1 MAKVRLDSLLHE
13 RGLFESRSRAAASVM
28 AGEVRVGD
36 HGERAAKPG
45 MMVAADVS
53 VALDDKPRYV
63 SRGGTKLENALEAT
77 GIDPRGA
84 HCLDVGASTGGFT
97 DCLLQ
102 RGAAHV
108 IALDVAYGE
117 LSWSIRND
125 DRVTVMERANAR
137 SLSPEELEYRP
148 DLIVADVS
156 FISLT
161 KLMRA
166 VLSTAAERYDALL
179 MIKPQFEVGKGRVG
193 SGGVVRDPA
202 LRREAMITVAEC
214 AASIGSSVI
223 GFASSGLPGPKGNQ
237 ETFVQLAE
245 PGREGALD
253 PEGVVAAAE
262 RIEP

>member
-1 MAKVRLDSLLHE
+1 
-13 RGLFESRSRAAASVM
+13 M
-28 AGEVRVGD
+28 AGEVRLGD

-45 MMVAADVS
+45 MMVAEDVA

-63 SRGGTKLENALEAT
+63 SRGGTKLENAINTT
-77 GIDPRGA
+77 GIDPAGR

-97 DCLLQ
+97 DFLLQ
-102 RGAAHV
+102 HGAAHV

-117 LSWSIRND
+117 LSWTVRND
-125 DRVTVMERANAR
+125 DRVTVMERSNAR
-137 SLSPEELEYRP
+137 SLGPKELKYRP

-161 KLMRA
+161 KLLRA
-166 VLSTAAERYDALL
+166 VLSTAADEYDALL

-193 SGGVVRDPA
+193 SGGVVREPA
-202 LRREAMITVAEC
+202 LRREALITVAG
-214 AASIGSSVI
+214 AALENGASVI

-245 PGREGALD
+245 PGREKALD
-253 PEGVVAAAE
+253 SKGIAAAAE

>member
-1 MAKVRLDSLLHE
+1 
-13 RGLFESRSRAAASVM
+13 M
-28 AGEVRVGD
+28 AGEVRLGD

-45 MMVAADVS
+45 MMVAQDVS

-63 SRGGTKLENALEAT
+63 SRGGTKLENAIATT
-77 GIDPRGA
+77 GIDPAGR

-97 DCLLQ
+97 DFLLQ
-102 RGAAHV
+102 HGAAHV

-117 LSWSIRND
+117 LSWTVRND
-125 DRVTVMERANAR
+125 DRVTVLERANAR
-137 SLSPEELEYRP
+137 SLGPKELEYRP

-161 KLMRA
+161 KLLRA
-166 VLSTAAERYDALL
+166 VLSTAADEYDALL

-193 SGGVVRDPA
+193 SGGVVREPA
-202 LRREAMITVAEC
+202 LRREALITVAQ
-214 AASIGSSVI
+214 AALENGASVI

-253 PEGVVAAAE
+253 SKGIAAAAE